1 MTGRR
6 QAEQSE
12 ITALVT
18 DLSLY
23 SHLSLWHGQVEVVE
37 DLQLAVRPAHISAL
51 DRKVL
56 PSSRQ
61 SGLQVS
67 LHVPVLQLQERKYC
81 KKNIENH
88 ADDYYRT
95 IILGCKCRHFH
106 NSCHET
112 AFFRSFHWYFDETPE
127 GFPSMFLWWQHR
139 TSWQDFGTF
148 SNIAFWQQNQT
159 NHFLTQEVFVPYRHQ
174 YCFHDGIHLFHL
186 CNHASLLHRSRWSG
200 YYHGEEQ
207 NYPQLPSCFTSSH
220 TAHMLLLFLVKCA
233 WREPL
238 HSLHVCFCLYSC
250 FIVIQPCQ
258 LSDNTNTAGCIP
270 PPWPPI
276 SV

>member
-67 LHVPVLQLQERKYC
+67 LHVPVLQLQERKYR
-81 KKNIENH
+81 KKIS
-88 ADDYYRT
+88 RTFLT
-95 IILGCKCRHFH
+95 IITGRLYQDVSVDISTIHVMRPL
-106 NSCHET
+106 
-112 AFFRSFHWYFDETPE
+112 FFAASTITLMRRQKVSHPCFYGDNTEHHD
-127 GFPSMFLWWQHR
+127 R
-139 TSWQDFGTF
+139 TSG
-148 SNIAFWQQNQT
+148 
-159 NHFLTQEVFVPYRHQ
+159 HFPT
-174 YCFHDGIHLFHL
+174 
-186 CNHASLLHRSRWSG
+186 
-200 YYHGEEQ
+200 
-207 NYPQLPSCFTSSH
+207 
-220 TAHMLLLFLVKCA
+220 LLFGNRTKQTT
-233 WREPL
+233 
-238 HSLHVCFCLYSC
+238 S
-250 FIVIQPCQ
+250 
-258 LSDNTNTAGCIP
+258 
-270 PPWPPI
+270 
-276 SV
+276 

>member
-67 LHVPVLQLQERKYC
+67 LHVPVLQLQERKYR
-81 KKNIENH
+81 KKIS
-88 ADDYYRT
+88 RTFLT
-95 IILGCKCRHFH
+95 IITGRLYQDVSVDISTIHVMRPL
-106 NSCHET
+106 
-112 AFFRSFHWYFDETPE
+112 FFAASTDTLMRRQKVSHPCFLVTTPNIMTGLRDIFQHCFLATE
-127 GFPSMFLWWQHR
+127 PNKPLPDPSGFR
-139 TSWQDFGTF
+139 
-148 SNIAFWQQNQT
+148 A
-159 NHFLTQEVFVPYRHQ
+159 
-174 YCFHDGIHLFHL
+174 
-186 CNHASLLHRSRWSG
+186 
-200 YYHGEEQ
+200 
-207 NYPQLPSCFTSSH
+207 LPSPI
-220 TAHMLLLFLVKCA
+220 LF
-233 WREPL
+233 
-238 HSLHVCFCLYSC
+238 S
-250 FIVIQPCQ
+250 
-258 LSDNTNTAGCIP
+258 
-270 PPWPPI
+270 
-276 SV
+276 